1 MQELCASMNEY
12 LTILNYKTCIELI
25 EMEIT
30 STLYV
35 LLI

>member
-12 LTILNYKTCIELI
+12 LTILNYKTCIKLTEI
-25 EMEIT
+25 EIT
-30 STLYV
+30 SILYV